1 MYYQPITFGLPV
13 LPKAL
18 QWHRFADT
26 SLPSPDDICE
36 PGDGI
41 LLSSQKSY
49 EVKEWSIAILLGR

>member
-13 LPKAL
+13 LPKPL

-26 SLPSPDDICE
+26 SLPAPDDICNIGGE
-36 PGDGI
+36 I

-49 EVKEWSIAILLGR
+49 EAKEWSISILLGK